1 MALTTTFKRSVPYN
15 TIRLAGDVAQW
26 SQTEQTHLDN
36 STYPLIPNMIDV
48 SMGHMQKASGAN
60 IDPGDGTISQ
70 VGTLGDMRYGV
81 AINTDISAGD
91 GVYEAQ
97 IAGANPFVGVR
108 NYNLSGNPTDVR
120 LSRMGKWDYTA
131 NLEMPDIDLVD
142 FQIST
147 TADYRATSIGHEL
160 FKDQPM
166 WGWGVRDSVNTSS
179 RQVVI
184 LRAHPNGGRY
194 SSYAVTN
201 RLLVS
206 HVSDMNDILALIPV
220 RSSYGTTL
228 GTNIRSFITFG
239 RRTSST
245 GNLKAG
251 LYNLNISAT
260 SWSSSSSTTAN
271 IPTQFSNN
279 SAANGGCYLRDD
291 LVAVCAGRGAAGR
304 DLIRVTTTG
313 GTISSSYTSLTTAS
327 SYGAQGIDVIAIP
340 DEEGSSPLAFPIWT
354 ELRST
359 YNRYVKMRAY
369 NMNTGF
375 TSVSNVLTVFDL
387 NNTIKSAG
395 GALLKAGSNTAA
407 DPHVFLVWCSD
418 TSGNIRLQAVKM
430 GQGTLIT
437 SGLPSAT
444 INFNDTNLD
453 QMVVISPLSAVEK
466 TDISFSGE
474 TFTPGGTNNFKKRR
488 YFAVSAATNQTA
500 DPCGL
505 YYGYYDMDN
514 DTLQVWDGGSFT
526 GREMRLARNPH
537 DTESRTYAKDLY
549 YRGEAGAVWMPFLGG
564 RYVSSTSRRL
574 TMGMASLDYKPYW
587 ANLNAGD
594 PGGTVYDQSGKIS
607 TSGAYFDTRGTEP
620 TWGETGRWYVRGPHP
635 LYPGNTT
642 NLIYFRDSFNAN
654 VTFSDGVGSG
664 LQFFTGE
671 NEDIDGILWDD
682 FIGNTVKG
690 FNQNNHVYIK
700 VELGNGTNATYRLN
714 AGSNGVSVNGS
725 DWLIQF
731 PSAGNNHSGNQ
742 WGWLWNSTTGETKN
756 AVGITFSQSPF

>member
-1 MALTTTFKRSVPYN
+1 MALTTTFKKSVPYN
-15 TIRLAGDVAQW
+15 TIRLSGDVAQW
-26 SQTEQTHLDN
+26 SQTEQTHLNN
-36 STYPLIPNMIDV
+36 STYPLIPNMVDV

-60 IDPGDGTISQ
+60 VDPGDGTISQ
-70 VGTLGDMRYGV
+70 TGTLGDMRYGV
-81 AINTDISAGD
+81 AINTDIRDAD
-91 GVYEAQ
+91 GVYYAQ
-97 IAGANPFVGVR
+97 IQGTNPFVGGRV
-108 NYNLSGNPTDVR
+108 YNLATDPEDVR
-120 LSRMGKWDYTA
+120 LSRMAQWDYTA
-131 NLEMPDIDLVD
+131 NLEYDDMDLVD
-142 FQIST
+142 FQTST
-147 TADYRATSIGHEL
+147 SADWRVTSIGHEL

-166 WGWGVRDSVNTSS
+166 WGWGIRDSANTSS
-179 RQVVI
+179 RQVI
-184 LRAHPNGGRY
+184 LLRAHPNGGRY

-206 HVSDMNDILALIPV
+206 HVSDMNDILSLVPV
-220 RSSYGTTL
+220 RSQYGTTL

-271 IPTQFSNN
+271 ISTQFSNN
-279 SAANGGCYLRDD
+279 SACNGGCYLRDD
-291 LVAVCAGRGAAGR
+291 LVAVMAGRGAAGR

-327 SYGAQGIDVIAIP
+327 SYGAAGIDVIGIP

-354 ELRST
+354 ESRST

-375 TSVSNVLTVFDL
+375 TSVSNVLTVFDV

-418 TSGNIRLQAVKM
+418 TFGNIRLQAVKM
-430 GQGTLIT
+430 GQGTLII
-437 SGLPSAT
+437 SGLPSTT

-466 TDISFSGE
+466 TKISIPNDVFS
-474 TFTPGGTNNFKKRR
+474 PGGTNDFKKRR
-488 YFAVSAATNQTA
+488 YFVISASTNQSS
-500 DPCGL
+500 DPIRL
-505 YYGYYDMDN
+505 YYGYYDMDQ
-514 DTLQVWDGGSFT
+514 DLLSVWDGGGTT
-526 GREMRLARNPH
+526 GREMRIARNPY
-537 DTESRTYAKDLY
+537 DTEGRTYARDLY
-549 YRGEAGAVWMPFLGG
+549 YRGESGAVWMPWMGG
-564 RYVSSTSRRL
+564 RYISSTSKKL

-587 ANLNAGD
+587 AGLNSND
-594 PGGTVYDQSGKIS
+594 PGGTVYDQSGKIA
-607 TSGAYFDTRGTEP
+607 TSGAYFDTRGNEP
-620 TWGETGRWYVRGPHP
+620 TWDETGRWYVRGPHP
-635 LYPGNTT
+635 LYPGNTS
-642 NLIYFRDSFNAN
+642 NLIYFRDNFNAN

-671 NEDIDGILWDD
+671 HEDIDGLLWDD
-682 FIGNTVKG
+682 FIGSTVKSY
-690 FNQNNHVYIK
+690 NQNNHVYIK

-714 AGSNGVSVNGS
+714 AGSNGISTNS
-725 DWLIQF
+725 TDWLVQF
-731 PSAGNNHSGNQ
+731 PSAGNNHAGNQ
-742 WGWLWNSTTGETKN
+742 WGWLWNSSTGETKN
-756 AVGITFSQSPF
+756 AVAITFSQSPF